1 MTRAK
6 LVVLNCVSRPNHT
19 TEGVVSKE
27 TVVLRRWG
35 SSIQKFG
42 FINGVDNVNWPPYR
56 DSKILESLY
65 GGQFTLS
72 TPLIKPNFCK
82 PYDDLFVF

>member
-1 MTRAK
+1 MSQWVT
-6 LVVLNCVSRPNHT
+6 LQLN
-19 TEGVVSKE
+19 EGVVSKE

-42 FINGVDNVNWPPYR
+42 FINGVDNVNWPPY
-56 DSKILESLY
+56 IESLY

-82 PYDDLFVF
+82 LQLVY

>member
-1 MTRAK
+1 MKRLLPDQTRCCELKPSRKRCYCTIAA
-6 LVVLNCVSRPNHT
+6 VLLRMN
-19 TEGVVSKE
+19 EGVVSKE

-56 DSKILESLY
+56 DSKS
-65 GGQFTLS
+65 
-72 TPLIKPNFCK
+72 
-82 PYDDLFVF
+82 